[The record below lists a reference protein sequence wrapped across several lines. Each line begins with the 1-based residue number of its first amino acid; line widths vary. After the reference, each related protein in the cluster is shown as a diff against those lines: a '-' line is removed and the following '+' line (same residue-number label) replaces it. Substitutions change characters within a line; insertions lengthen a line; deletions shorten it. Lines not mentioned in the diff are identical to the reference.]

1 MSVTIKVN
9 GTILK
14 TFDSSER
21 GNRYF
26 SYSEIKKNKPTR
38 NELQTKINEERGENK
53 GLLEAIFYGSENA
66 FNGRMPDEPD
76 LDNILLYNMD
86 LSTSIFDIIYL
97 EKKIDSN
104 RTDTLYEYNVK
115 DSSVEDVL
123 QKLGNDYTI
132 NAEIDG
138 DSQEE
143 RCLGVTIFFYNKF
156 REWLTTSKINT
167 SFGDSPFELVI
178 EYNGHHSLSESSFI
192 KHAVDGTVSAMQKC
206 DFNRIE
212 ELKLKHVDPGK
223 PELAILDGENVI
235 SIGRNNNVNWHP
247 QDHLISKLVVIKNPR
262 LKHYLRI
269 RVKATA

>member
-9 GTILK
+9 GIK

-21 GNRYF
+21 GYRYF
-26 SYSEIKKNKPTR
+26 SYSEIKNNKPTR

-66 FNGRMPDEPD
+66 FNGRKPDI
-76 LDNILLYNMD
+76 DNILLYNMG
-86 LSTSIFDIIYL
+86 LSTKSFQIICL
-97 EKKIDSN
+97 EKKIEQN
-104 RTDTLYEYNVK
+104 RDTLYEYNVK

-143 RCLGVTIFFYNKF
+143 RRLGVTVFFYNQF
-156 REWLTTSKINT
+156 RKWLTTNKCNT
-167 SFGDSPFELVI
+167 SFGSSSFELVI

-192 KHAVDGTVSAMQKC
+192 KHAVDGTVSAMQSC
-206 DFNRIE
+206 DIYNIE
-212 ELKLKHVDPGK
+212 ELNQKHVFPIDP
-223 PELAILDGENVI
+223 EFDILDGENVI
-235 SIGRNNNVNWHP
+235 SIGINNNVNWHP
-247 QDHLISKLVVIKNPR
+247 QDHLISKLVVIKNPK
-262 LKHYLRI
+262 LEHYLRI

>member
-21 GNRYF
+21 GYRYF
-26 SYSEIKKNKPTR
+26 SYKEMQNNRVIRIALQSNINLERGKNK
-38 NELQTKINEERGENK
+38 GV
-53 GLLEAIFYGSENA
+53 LEAIFYGSENA

-86 LSTSIFDIIYL
+86 LSTSKFQIICL
-97 EKKIDSN
+97 EKRIEPN

-143 RCLGVTIFFYNKF
+143 RRLGVTVFFYNQF
-156 REWLTTSKINT
+156 RKWLTTNKCNT
-167 SFGDSPFELVI
+167 SFGSSSFELVI

-235 SIGRNNNVNWHP
+235 SFGRNNNVNWHP
-247 QDHLISKLVVIKNPR
+247 QDHLISKLVVIKNPN
-262 LKHYLRI
+262 LEHYLRI